1 MNTSLLDFVL
11 SFVAAVAIGTIVLAV
26 GTKVIAGIRLPFM
39 ASLRASFIA
48 QMLIGLV
55 AFGVGFMLVD
65 HIGIALVLTI
75 VLGLFLQAVVF
86 QIAVRA
92 TAQTLPAGK
101 AYIIALLNVLAGLFI
116 ASPLVAWIM
125 GSISV

>member
-1 MNTSLLDFVL
+1 MTASSLDFVL
-11 SFVAAVAIGTIVLAV
+11 SLALAVALGTIVLAV

-39 ASLRASFIA
+39 ASLRAAFIA
-48 QMLIGLV
+48 QMLTAVVSFGL
-55 AFGVGFMLVD
+55 GFLLAD
-65 HIGIALVLTI
+65 HLGIALVLTI
-75 VLGLFLQAVVF
+75 GLGIFLQAVVF

-125 GSISV
+125 GSTSA